1 MSHVELLTPPLA
13 RKPRQPSPSASSA
26 LATLVDEIDAA
37 CAGTEGPKGA
47 RIVAALRKAVAQ
59 PELLSRD
66 QRAAQSGCYARHVLH
81 SDPAGRFTIVSIVWS
96 PGQFS
101 PTHAHHTWCAYAV
114 HENTLEET
122 LYAWD
127 DVSATAQPK
136 RKEPRPPGYGCF
148 ASAGLDQIHR
158 LGNSCA
164 EPAISIHVYG
174 VEREQVCT
182 HVNRV
187 VQIA

>member
-1 MSHVELLTPPLA
+1 MSHAELLTPTPV
-13 RKPRQPSPSASSA
+13 RRPREPSPSAGSA
-26 LATLVDEIDAA
+26 LATLVGEINAA
-37 CAGTEGPKGA
+37 CVGNDGPKA
-47 RIVAALRKAVAQ
+47 SRIVAALRQAAAE
-59 PELLSRD
+59 PALLTRD
-66 QRAAQSGCYARHVLH
+66 QRTAKTGCYARHVLH

-127 DVSATAQPK
+127 DASSTALPK
-136 RKEPRPPGYGCF
+136 RREPRPPGYGCF
-148 ASAGLDQIHR
+148 APAGLDQIHR

-174 VEREQVCT
+174 VECDQVCT

>member
-1 MSHVELLTPPLA
+1 MSHAELLTPPPA
-13 RKPRQPSPSASSA
+13 RKPREPSLSATLA
-26 LATLVDEIDAA
+26 LTTLVDEIDAA
-37 CAGTEGPKGA
+37 CAGTDGPKGG
-47 RIVAALRKAVAQ
+47 RIVAALRTAAAQ
-59 PELLSRD
+59 PVLLTLD
-66 QRAAQSGCYARHVLH
+66 QRAPQSGCYARHVLY
-81 SDPAGRFTIVSIVWS
+81 SDPAGRFTVVSIVWS

-101 PTHAHHTWCAYAV
+101 PTHAHHAWCAYAV
-114 HENTLEET
+114 HENVLEET

-127 DVSATAQPK
+127 DASATALPT
-136 RKEPRPPGYGCF
+136 RNEIRRCGYGCF
-148 ASAGLDQIHR
+148 AHAGLDQIHR

>member
-1 MSHVELLTPPLA
+1 MPHAELLTQSL
-13 RKPRQPSPSASSA
+13 RKPRERSPSAPPA
-26 LATLVDEIDAA
+26 LTTLVDEIDAA
-37 CAGTEGPKGA
+37 CAGTDGPREG
-47 RIVAALRKAVAQ
+47 RIVAALRKAVARAD
-59 PELLSRD
+59 LLTVD
-66 QRAAQSGCYARHVLH
+66 QRVSQTGCYARHVLY
-81 SDPAGRFTIVSIVWS
+81 SDPAGRFTIVSIVWG

-114 HENTLEET
+114 HENALEEA

-127 DVSATAQPK
+127 DASATALPT
-136 RKEPRPPGYGCF
+136 RKEARPCGYGCF
-148 ASAGLDQIHR
+148 ARAGLDQIHR